1 MKKLAVYLAIVTLLT
16 SLASCGR
23 RQEILNQIESEKA
36 AESIAE
42 SQERESNIIGI
53 TPRPQET
60 VAPRPSETGEPS
72 HPVESGSPVESG
84 NPAESGDPSTPAE
97 TLPPAPPIDPD
108 ALPNNEGYRL
118 TAGIR
123 LGNTGYYEG
132 VTAETLKNR
141 FAFAG
146 KQSGS
151 NTIINTPTGILF
163 RFSGKGGSAAYNK
176 VTRNISEL
184 CPDPLCRHTDCA
196 WGQFFEFVY
205 ISQDHLYFTVG
216 NVTSPRLFRSDLER
230 NHVEDLELTLPVGSS
245 VVAVEGNRIYLQMM
259 VYKENG
265 AGDLGYGCYDCSEKT
280 FTLLS
285 GNQTV
290 SVKAVIGDTVY
301 YTVNWQSAPIY
312 KANLDFTNAGA
323 ATEFEGF
330 NGILAYNQNYIILY
344 KEDVIDSLYHVRTGE
359 FTNIRGRVV
368 LEGFRPVLSEQYLYY
383 VRNMSESEITHSPL
397 KDFYE
402 YRIPDPDFP
411 GYEWPALGQDGGRLY
426 RMNLETGKEELV
438 LELSY
443 NGVPVYINE
452 FMVDGNAIYIGY
464 NTYEDFNNY
473 YNQGYK
479 AGTSMV
485 FSSERKRYAYMDISN
500 GTINLIDPY
509 PADVEAG
516 IMPLA

>member
-1 MKKLAVYLAIVTLLT
+1 MKKFVICVFALLL
-16 SLASCGR
+16 LASLFACGR
-23 RQEILNQIESEKA
+23 RQEIIHQIESEKA

-72 HPVESGSPVESG
+72 QSDMPD
-84 NPAESGDPSTPAE
+84 NPDESGDPSTPTE

-118 TAGIR
+118 TAGIQ

-146 KQSGS
+146 KQSSS

-163 RFSGKGGSAAYNK
+163 KFSGKGGTAAYNK

-205 ISQDHLYFTVG
+205 ISKDHLYFTVG

-245 VVAVEGNRIYLQMM
+245 VVAVEGDRIYLQMI

-265 AGDLGYGCYDCSEKT
+265 AGDLGYGYYDCSEKT

-290 SVKAVIGDTVY
+290 SVKAVIGNIIY

-312 KANLDFTNAGA
+312 KANMDFTNAGVA
-323 ATEFEGF
+323 SEFEGF
-330 NGILAYNQNYIILY
+330 NGVLTYNQSYIILY
-344 KEDVIDSLYHVRTGE
+344 KEDVIDSLYNVRTGE

-368 LEGFRPVLSEQYLYY
+368 LEGFRPVLSDQYLYY
-383 VRNMSESEITHSPL
+383 VRNVRDSEIANSPL
-397 KDFYE
+397 KDYYQYKIQDPE
-402 YRIPDPDFP
+402 YPSE
-411 GYEWPALGQDGGRLY
+411 YYPALGREGGRLY
-426 RMNLETGKEELV
+426 RMNLETGEEELV

-443 NGVPVYINE
+443 NGVPVYICE
-452 FMVDGNAIYIGY
+452 FMIDGNAIYIGY
-464 NTYEDFNNY
+464 NTYEDHNNY
-473 YNQGYK
+473 YNQDYK
-479 AGTSMV
+479 AGTVQVWST
-485 FSSERKRYAYMDISN
+485 ERRRYAYMDISN
-500 GTINLIDPY
+500 GTVNLIDPY
-509 PADVEAG
+509 PSEDEDG
-516 IMPLA
+516 IMPLPSL